1 MRGGALATGSEPVD
15 ANACATARLGAAATG
30 VLRAGIAGPPAAA
43 GGLAGVVFTPVE
55 GGARVTS
62 VLEALAVSVGF
73 AADAGDDDGDG
84 LAAMLGAEVAL
95 VSGFGLKDGL
105 AVVVV
110 GGLAGVVLTPV
121 EGGARVTSV
130 LEALA
135 VRVDGAGFAADA
147 GDDDGDGLAA
157 MLGAEVAL
165 VSGFGLKDGLAV
177 VALGAVGAAGGREK
191 SGLEAGDASG
201 VGFVVA
207 DGEARGFA
215 ALALGDAAA
224 AAGGRCS
231 SALDAAFG
239 GGLEK
244 SGLLVEVVLDEA
256 LAVRWI
262 MVVRVRQRRQRSDEA
277 NARMREQATIR
288 SCSLA
293 RFPV

>member
-1 MRGGALATGSEPVD
+1 VRGGALATGSEPVD

-43 GGLAGVVFTPVE
+43 
-55 GGARVTS
+55 
-62 VLEALAVSVGF
+62 
-73 AADAGDDDGDG
+73 
-84 LAAMLGAEVAL
+84 
-95 VSGFGLKDGL
+95 
-105 AVVVV
+105 

-262 MVVRVRQRRQRSDEA
+262 MVVREKQRRQRSDEA

-293 RFPV
+293 RLLACLSLSFVDPRERPATRGLECCATSSLALAQTTN

>member
-62 VLEALAVSVGF
+62 VLEALAVSV
-73 AADAGDDDGDG
+73 
-84 LAAMLGAEVAL
+84 
-95 VSGFGLKDGL
+95 
-105 AVVVV
+105 
-110 GGLAGVVLTPV
+110 
-121 EGGARVTSV
+121 
-130 LEALA
+130 
-135 VRVDGAGFAADA
+135 GFAADA

-262 MVVRVRQRRQRSDEA
+262 MVVREKQRRQRSDEA

-293 RFPV
+293 RLLACLSLSFVDPRERPATRGLECCATSSLALAQTTN